1 MEPLRTNRAR
11 GQSPTHKG
19 LPDKHSHTALVAHTR
34 VGDRALLLRRIGL
47 TIGII
52 VCAQALYL
60 LDLEDTPNTNPSDD
74 RVGLSS
80 NESNELTRRATERTT
95 ISPRPDTMVVSSTS
109 NTTLPVPT
117 TSTPTFHAPGTTD
130 FSTSIRADSII
141 TAPKIDPATPAQR
154 VSDPASNADTTD
166 YNAPWELP
174 VYTNGKQTSK
184 VRMHPRVN
192 FCVGLH
198 KDSPEIAGGTTL
210 SDISLGCFQSST
222 AVRPPGIPG
231 SLPVAETAAACTAA
245 CSKAKFAFAGLTT
258 EAMPSCV
265 CANELGARADFEPP
279 DHTEWRNASV
289 AGELERCRKV
299 PGGDT
304 IAFFRIGIWPT
315 PGALGDIALPSPD
328 QPRPVITVFLWAN
341 PRLAAIFRTCRLSR
355 MSTEYDYDV
364 FDLRHQ
370 VWSILFMFFDARST
384 LNRSVLI
391 RLHVKAS
398 PMMFACVAQ
407 LSEIRI
413 CIVYLSDSFH
423 ITCFSTRFAIQ
434 TKYMLQPFSKDSLGR
449 K

>member
-19 LPDKHSHTALVAHTR
+19 LPDKHSHTAPVAHTR

-60 LDLEDTPNTNPSDD
+60 LDLDDTPNTNPSDD

-80 NESNELTRRATERTT
+80 DLLIRQAAEHTRINSRLDTT
-95 ISPRPDTMVVSSTS
+95 VVSSTAS
-109 NTTLPVPT
+109 TTLPVPT
-117 TSTPTFHAPGTTD
+117 TPTPTLQAPGTTL
-130 FSTSIRADSII
+130 STTIPTDPIV
-141 TAPKIDPATPAQR
+141 TANQVDQTTQAQR
-154 VSDPASNADTTD
+154 VDNQVSNTDTTD

-184 VRMHPRVN
+184 VQMHPRVN
-192 FCVGLH
+192 FCVGLNKH
-198 KDSPEIAGGTTL
+198 SPEIAGGATL
-210 SDISLGCFQSST
+210 TDVSLGCFQSST
-222 AVRPPGIPG
+222 AVRPPGIPV
-231 SLPVAETAAACTAA
+231 SSSVAETAAACTAT
-245 CSKAKFAFAGLTT
+245 CSKGKFAFAGLTT
-258 EAMPSCV
+258 ADTTPSCV

-289 AGELERCRKV
+289 AGVLERCRKV
-299 PGGDT
+299 AGGGT
-304 IAFFRIGIWPT
+304 IAFFRIGKWPT
-315 PGALGDIALPSPD
+315 AGALGDIALPSPN

-370 VWSILFMFFDARST
+370 VRSIFFSLKISFHTLRHVYQPACEGCAHDVHNKSRSCLT
-384 LNRSVLI
+384 
-391 RLHVKAS
+391 
-398 PMMFACVAQ
+398 
-407 LSEIRI
+407 I
-413 CIVYLSDSFH
+413 CIIFVSYSMRAFRSGSQCKPSPCCSPAPEVHGAEND
-423 ITCFSTRFAIQ
+423 CV
-434 TKYMLQPFSKDSLGR
+434 
-449 K
+449 